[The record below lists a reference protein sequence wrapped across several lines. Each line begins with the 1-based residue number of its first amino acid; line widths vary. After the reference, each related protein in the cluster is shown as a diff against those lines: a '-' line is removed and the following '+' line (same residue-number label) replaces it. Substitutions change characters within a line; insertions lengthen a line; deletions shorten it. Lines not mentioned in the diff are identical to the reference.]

1 MHLSTLSKLALVL
14 PVAFSWLT
22 FGCCK
27 QSEKDKAESSLQA
40 TEYVASLKAIQKTL
54 AQNTLPPPGPC
65 PKLEVKPEKGYG
77 GWDGFAQTATPG
89 LFAKLDGNGSGKDE
103 LETWGWLS
111 SDWLEELILKESGEK
126 TAGFQASSHVTM
138 LAKSPYIVIFWDKR
152 RAMPKVSGDDGFEGG
167 YFEGDVI
174 VFERKTGNALCRTA
188 VAASSSEEVSHK
200 TRGISAK
207 SAEDALNDDFRKQ
220 FANAASAALKRISPT
235 LKISVH

>member
-1 MHLSTLSKLALVL
+1 
-14 PVAFSWLT
+14 
-22 FGCCK
+22 
-27 QSEKDKAESSLQA
+27 
-40 TEYVASLKAIQKTL
+40 
-54 AQNTLPPPGPC
+54 
-65 PKLEVKPEKGYG
+65 
-77 GWDGFAQTATPG
+77 
-89 LFAKLDGNGSGKDE
+89 
-103 LETWGWLS
+103 LS